1 MLGQDNDEMEKNKIK
16 IKKSMPGKWDSNWS
30 EISITKWMLEK
41 NGTMCTEYWGE
52 NDYGTQI
59 LCQIKLSQEW
69 GQN

>member
-1 MLGQDNDEMEKNKIK
+1 
-16 IKKSMPGKWDSNWS
+16 MPEKWDSNWS
-30 EISITKWMLEK
+30 EISITKWLLEK